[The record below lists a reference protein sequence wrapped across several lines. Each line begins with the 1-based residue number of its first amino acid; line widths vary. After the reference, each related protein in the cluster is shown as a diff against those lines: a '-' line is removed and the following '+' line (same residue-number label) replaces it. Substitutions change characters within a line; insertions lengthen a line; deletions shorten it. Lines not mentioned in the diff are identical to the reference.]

1 MKIGTVSGELALS
14 GCDYMQSALT
24 ICITTM
30 IIIII
35 IITITVMITII
46 IITIIIITIIIAWV
60 TYKVAATI
68 K

>member
-1 MKIGTVSGELALS
+1 MNTTVSGELALS
-14 GCDYMQSALT
+14 GFVYRPSTLA
-24 ICITTM
+24 ICITAM

-35 IITITVMITII
+35 IITITVMLAII

-60 TYKVAATI
+60 TYKVAAMI